1 MRAKVVKKTAKVHA
15 NMDSMQFR
23 TLRESMRFSLVE
35 LSVVISIPYRTLQ
48 DYEYGKR
55 RIPGRVADLMQKEF
69 RRERRIMQQI
79 LAGIDKRIEQEF
91 PNGFASEVT
100 RDSEIE

>member
-1 MRAKVVKKTAKVHA
+1 MRVKLPAKSAKVHA
-15 NMDSMQFR
+15 SMNSMQFR

-55 RIPGRVADLMQKEF
+55 RIPGRVADLMQKEYK
-69 RRERRIMQQI
+69 RERRIMNQI
-79 LAGIDKRIEQEF
+79 LRGIEKRIDQEL
-91 PNGFASEVT
+91 PAGFASEVE
-100 RDSEIE
+100 RDLETE